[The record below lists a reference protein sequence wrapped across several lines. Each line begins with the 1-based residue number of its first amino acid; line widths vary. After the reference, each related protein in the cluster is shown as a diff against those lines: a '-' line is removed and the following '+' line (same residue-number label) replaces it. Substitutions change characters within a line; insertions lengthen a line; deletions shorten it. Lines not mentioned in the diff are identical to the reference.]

1 MVPVLDHFMDP
12 VSERIA
18 DNSSSHVT
26 DPLLGEAEYLLVVL
40 WIVFEALGM
49 VLEERQDTLD
59 CKGLVLRYVNCCD
72 VLLLDTY
79 FKGLIVL
86 Q

>member
-26 DPLLGEAEYLLVVL
+26 DPLLGEAKYLLVVL

-49 VLEERQDTLD
+49 VLEESQDPLD

-86 Q
+86 R

>member
-26 DPLLGEAEYLLVVL
+26 DPLLGEAKYLLVVL

-49 VLEERQDTLD
+49 VLEESQDPLD
-59 CKGLVLRYVNCCD
+59 GEALVLRYVNCCD

-79 FKGLIVL
+79 LKGLIVL
-86 Q
+86 R

>member
-26 DPLLGEAEYLLVVL
+26 DPLLGEAKYLLVVL

-49 VLEERQDTLD
+49 VLEESQDPLD
-59 CKGLVLRYVNCCD
+59 CEGLVLRYVNCCD

-86 Q
+86 R